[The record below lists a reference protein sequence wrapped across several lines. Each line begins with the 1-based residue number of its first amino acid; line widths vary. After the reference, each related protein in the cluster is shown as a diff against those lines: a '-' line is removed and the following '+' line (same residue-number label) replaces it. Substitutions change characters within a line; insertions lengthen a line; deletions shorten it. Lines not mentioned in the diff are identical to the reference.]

1 MITLHA
7 WPTPNA
13 HKVSIMLEE
22 CGLAYCVTAVDITAG
37 DQFAPDFLA
46 ISPNNRMP
54 AISDDDAPGGGAVA
68 LFESGAILIYLAE
81 KSGRFLPADGAA
93 RYAVLQWLMFQM
105 ANLGP
110 IAGQA
115 HHFRDAAPERV
126 PYAIRRF
133 TEEAGRLYRVMD
145 RRLAEATYLAG
156 DDYSIADMACWP
168 WVRVHR
174 YHGQMWDDFPNVR
187 RWFDAIAVRPA
198 VQAGMKLL
206 SDKRART
213 RDVLNEKSR
222 DILFG
227 ATQMRRRGSGPGDK
241 L

>member
-1 MITLHA
+1 MIELHA

-22 CGLAYCVTAVDITAG
+22 CGLPYTVRPVDITAG
-37 DQFAPDFLA
+37 AQFAPAFLA

-54 AISDDDAPGGGAVA
+54 AIIDDDGPGGETVSV
-68 LFESGAILIYLAE
+68 FESGAILIYLAE
-81 KSGRFLPADGAA
+81 KTGRLLPAKGPG
-93 RYAVLQWLMFQM
+93 RYKVLEWLMFQM

-133 TEEAGRLYRVMD
+133 TEEAGRLYGVMD
-145 RRLAEATYLAG
+145 RRLADSPHLAG
-156 DDYSIADMACWP
+156 EDYSIADIACWP

-174 YHGQMWDDFPNVR
+174 YHGQAWEEFPNVR
-187 RWFDAIAVRPA
+187 RWFDAIAARPA
-198 VQAGMKLL
+198 VQAGMALL
-206 SDKRART
+206 ADRRART
-213 RDVLNEKSR
+213 RDVLDEKAR

-227 ATQMRRRGSGPGDK
+227 ATQMRRR
-241 L
+241 